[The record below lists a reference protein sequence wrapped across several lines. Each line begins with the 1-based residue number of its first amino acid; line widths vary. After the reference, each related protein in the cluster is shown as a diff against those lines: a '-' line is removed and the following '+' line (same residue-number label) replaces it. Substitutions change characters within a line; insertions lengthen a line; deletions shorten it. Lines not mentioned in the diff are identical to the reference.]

1 MTVIYLLVFLIGF
14 GERGSEF
21 REGISRDSQGWK
33 FSSFVINQPEYRFDL
48 WLRDDGRVAC
58 RNGMNNKVFV
68 TKEVF
73 DPNSKNDSKIANIA
87 LELYKTVEQLK
98 DYEKR
103 DLPISSTYKLRKKKL
118 ETTLKLLGYDS
129 IDEFNSEL
137 DDSKGYLSLSTIG
150 KQLENYVNLGEY
162 VHLEGRK
169 NEEDVIRI
177 DVPEGIT
184 REQFIEIAMPVT
196 EEYSQDLE
204 LIEKR
209 EQKTSVL
216 SDYGAKISSKMPY
229 NDWLIYSNV
238 VKETARLLLE
248 LNADLL
254 NQDNEVEVTD
264 CSQLTGIE
272 LKDRISLL
280 IDSKAF
286 SKACEIEKT
295 AIRREGERLIRKI
308 DSMLEE
314 MDESTYNSS
323 VAKALIDIKKEEI
336 DFISQDTGIG
346 LDD

>member
-1 MTVIYLLVFLIGF
+1 MVYLIGF

-48 WLRDDGRVAC
+48 WLRDDGRIAC
-58 RNGMNNKVFV
+58 SNGKSDKVFV
-68 TKEVF
+68 TREVF

-98 DYEKR
+98 EYEKR

-118 ETTLKLLGYDS
+118 ETTLKMLGYYS

-137 DDSKGYLSLSTIG
+137 DDSKGYLSLATIG
-150 KQLENYVNLGEY
+150 KQLESYVNLGEF
-162 VHLEGRK
+162 VHFEGRK
-169 NEEDVIRI
+169 NEEDVIRV

-216 SDYGAKISSKMPY
+216 PDYGAKMSSKMPY
-229 NDWLIYSNV
+229 KDWLIYSRV

-254 NQDNEVEVTD
+254 NQNGEVKVID
-264 CSQLTGIE
+264 CSKLTGQE

-280 IDSKAF
+280 INSRAF
-286 SKACEIEKT
+286 SRACEIEKNF
-295 AIRREGERLIRKI
+295 IKREAQRLIGKI

-323 VAKALIDIKKEEI
+323 VARALIDIKKEETSI
-336 DFISQDTGIG
+336 IEERDSR
-346 LDD
+346 